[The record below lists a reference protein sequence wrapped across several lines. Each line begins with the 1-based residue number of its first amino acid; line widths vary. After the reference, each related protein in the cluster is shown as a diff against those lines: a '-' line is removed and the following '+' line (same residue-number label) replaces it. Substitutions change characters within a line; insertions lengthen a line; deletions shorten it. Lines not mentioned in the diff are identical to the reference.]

1 MTLHGKQIPRNSF
14 NFISRICEQKE
25 PIISHS
31 LIPYFR
37 KHGCDKLMELGFF
50 SQIENSK
57 TFSNQDG
64 DDFLV
69 HFNNDNFGY
78 YQNKVWHQIDCNSI
92 KQYRLNIKLLILVIA
107 RDLEIFSESEE
118 IVKNHF
124 WKIGSLTTK
133 IPIFFA
139 RRIHHS
145 DIFNRIDQSLTN
157 RSGINRGLILTTSKR
172 IQNGFSFAEN
182 HKLISINDLLSFD
195 NKNFHIDKNIINSSL
210 GISNTKSGFSDSY
223 RSAVI
228 DGIKY
233 TFTKKQS
240 AIIEILDQEKRP
252 IHKHELMVAAESEQ
266 DDPKYIFRFKGKY
279 HPAWNKIIKFDN
291 QGYYWL
297 NY

>member
-64 DDFLV
+64 DDVSIILK
-69 HFNNDNFGY
+69 NNDYGY
-78 YQNKVWHQIDCNSI
+78 YDNNIWYSVNCDDL
-92 KQYRLNIKLLILVIA
+92 KQYKLNLELLASVIA
-107 RDLEIFSESEE
+107 RDLEIFSDLEE
-118 IVKNHF
+118 IVKNYF
-124 WKIGSLTTK
+124 WKIGLLQNN

-145 DIFNRIDQSLTN
+145 DIFHKIDQSLSN
-157 RSGINRGLILTTSKR
+157 RSGINRGLILTTSKKV
-172 IQNGFSFAEN
+172 QNGFSFAEN

-195 NKNFHIDKNIINSSL
+195 NKNFHIDKNIIHSSL

-233 TFTKKQS
+233 TFSKKQS

-266 DDPKYIFRFKGKY
+266 DDPKYIFRLKGKY